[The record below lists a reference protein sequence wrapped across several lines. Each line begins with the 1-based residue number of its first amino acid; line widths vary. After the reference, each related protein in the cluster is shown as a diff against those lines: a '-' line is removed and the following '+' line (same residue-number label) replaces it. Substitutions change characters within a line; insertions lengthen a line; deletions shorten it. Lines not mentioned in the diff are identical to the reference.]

1 MATYFY
7 NYFALPLGGLNFC
20 EWRLVDFRVTFNKLN
35 AFDVNVSKWE
45 KLVTLHLFN
54 NNITRYD
61 EKALWTHKN
70 LVGVDLEN
78 NIGLYPP
85 KIDINMPLLQF
96 LAFANNGMTLN
107 INFNKEK
114 FPNLMFLYLNGNKLL
129 KFPDESL
136 QEKLVQMGVARCNLK
151 SLPLYLSNF
160 KRLNYL
166 DARDNN
172 ITDVDDGLKKLIK
185 TNNVE
190 SYFSGNEVCSID
202 KSLDCEPLC
211 SKYCWS
217 RHVKKDGYCDVECN
231 SYECEYDGGDCRS

>member
-1 MATYFY
+1 MFY
-7 NYFALPLGGLNFC
+7 
-20 EWRLVDFRVTFNKLN
+20 
-35 AFDVNVSKWE
+35 
-45 KLVTLHLFN
+45 

-70 LVGVDLEN
+70 LAGVQLEN

-136 QEKLVQMGVARCNLK
+136 QGNLVQMGVARCNLK

-211 SKYCWS
+211 SKFCWS

-231 SYECEYDGGDCRS
+231 SYECEYDGGDCRSYKFSVFIKSKFCFLLSTF